1 MGGIGMKKYLIS
13 LVAVSLIL
21 TAITT
26 AGAETFTATL
36 TADNHY
42 ALYYGDGLG
51 NVTYVGRNEVGAV
64 GKPGTYNWSL
74 PETWSFAANPGQYI
88 YVAAW
93 SDGGTA
99 QGWIGQFVVSSS
111 NTVLTDTTHWQ
122 VYLASVTST
131 PNDDSLAPTP
141 NDVSQSAPTEMFNY
155 INNANTNKVG
165 WSAITNSRS
174 NGSDPW
180 GIISAINSD
189 AKWIWGSEMTAY
201 GSNYGEFQIFR
212 TQIAHAPI
220 PGALWLFGPGLV
232 GLAAVRRRFKK

>member
-21 TAITT
+21 TAITN

-51 NVTYVGRNEVGAV
+51 NVTFVGRNEVGA
-64 GKPGTYNWSL
+64 GGSSGTYNWSL
-74 PETWSFAANPGQYI
+74 PESYSFDVAPGQYL
-88 YVAAW
+88 YVAGW
-93 SDGGTA
+93 GDGSVA
-99 QGWIGQFVVSSS
+99 QGWIGQFVSSS
-111 NTVLTDTTHWQ
+111 RTVLTDTTHWQ
-122 VYLASVTST
+122 VYLASVTPT
-131 PNDDSLAPTP
+131 PNDYSPAPTP
-141 NDVSQSAPTEMFNY
+141 NGVSQAGTTDMFTY
-155 INNANTNKVG
+155 INNANTTVG
-165 WSAITNSRS
+165 WSAITNSLS
-174 NGSDPW
+174 NGSGPW
-180 GIISAINSD
+180 GTISAINSN
-189 AKWIWGSEMTAY
+189 AKWIWGSQMTEY